1 VTARSSSYHPSFA
14 RVHQRSI
21 ALVHHVLRN
30 DPAAAAVLLAE
41 VQGPDAAT
49 AQIVSLAQL
58 CGLLLAQVPA
68 EEHESLLDKA
78 ATALA
83 AAAKF

>member
-1 VTARSSSYHPSFA
+1 M
-14 RVHQRSI
+14 HQRSI

-30 DPAAAAVLLAE
+30 APAAAAVLLAE

>member
-1 VTARSSSYHPSFA
+1 MTARSSSYHPSFA
-14 RVHQRSI
+14 RVHQRSV
-21 ALVHHVLRN
+21 ALVRHVLGN